1 MKLKTRILIS
11 NTLTIALCLVMLLLV
26 FYLVTDTFRKKYISE
41 IIEDETVI
49 KDRPDIPQV
58 NKPKDINY
66 RVKQKEIENF
76 YVVSTICIGI
86 SVVVIVLVS
95 QVFTR
100 KIFKRIV
107 KPVDK
112 LMEANERIKHG
123 NYDELIEYK
132 GEYEFE
138 QLCKSFNNM
147 QRALK
152 EERERDIKWK
162 KTKQDMISGISH
174 DLKTPLTSIKGYIK
188 GIKDGVADSE
198 EKREKYLDVAYRKA
212 CEMDTLLERLLY
224 FSRVENGQIS
234 YDIKKVSVKNLIEQ
248 YVRAQEFELKDKGI
262 KIKSKIQTNCNVMVD
277 ITQINR
283 VFENILQNSIKYANV
298 PNIEIE
304 ICAHNSG
311 NNVEIELKDN
321 GIGINNSDIGKI
333 FNEFYRADE
342 SRTNSNIE
350 GNGIGLYVCKYI
362 VEKHRGSIKAKNEN
376 GLNIIISLPKGE
388 DSIG

>member
-26 FYLVTDTFRKKYISE
+26 FHMVTDTFRKNYISQ

-49 KDRPDIPQV
+49 KERADMPQV

-66 RVKQKEIENF
+66 KIKQKEIENF
-76 YVVSTICIGI
+76 YIVSTICVGI

-123 NYDELIEYK
+123 NYDELIKYK

-138 QLCKSFNNM
+138 QLCESFNNM

-152 EERERDIKWK
+152 EERKRDIKWK

-198 EKREKYLDVAYRKA
+198 EKKEKYLDVAYRKA

-234 YDIKKVSVKNLIEQ
+234 YDMKKISLKKLIEQ
-248 YVRAQEFELKDKGI
+248 YVKAHEFEFKDKGI
-262 KIKSKIQTNCNVMVD
+262 KIKCKIQTDCSVMVD
-277 ITQINR
+277 IMQINR
-283 VFENILQNSIKYANV
+283 VFENIIQNSIKYANV

-304 ICAHNSG
+304 IGAYDKKD
-311 NNVEIELKDN
+311 NVQIEIKDN
-321 GIGINNSDIGKI
+321 GVGISRNDVDKV
-333 FNEFYRADE
+333 FNEFYRGDE

-362 VEKHRGSIKAKNEN
+362 VEKHGGSIEAKNEN

-388 DSIG
+388 ESIG